1 MKTKLNI
8 LILLSII
15 LFGCKEEKK
24 IEIIPDYD
32 RIYLPMNQLTETPQL
47 IEGDSEK
54 LLDSVM
60 NTYNKL
66 YPFEDTIKNKPTMEY
81 KFMISENGIIEKV
94 FFGKNND
101 ETINQIVLATIS
113 NWKFNPGK
121 KDGKTVKSQYPMIL
135 WWETNQPINE
145 DEFSTLVENMP
156 GPIGGMYAIQEK
168 IQYPET
174 AKRSGIQGKVM
185 IQAFID
191 ENGKVIHAKILNG
204 IGGGCDE
211 VAVDAIKQTKFNPGI
226 QNGKPVKV
234 QVTIPIWFKLQW
246 MKIK

>member
-47 IEGDSEK
+47 IEGDSKK

-81 KFMISENGIIEKV
+81 KFMISEEGIIEKV
-94 FFGKNND
+94 FLGKNND
-101 ETINQIVLATIS
+101 ETINQIVLTTIS
-113 NWKFNPGK
+113 NWKFNPGR

-135 WWETNQPINE
+135 QWVTNQPINE

-168 IQYPET
+168 IHYPET

-191 ENGKVIHAKILNG
+191 ENGKVIHTKLLNG

-211 VAVDAIKQTKFNPGI
+211 VALDAIKQTKFNPGI
-226 QNGKPVKV
+226 QNSKPVKV
-234 QVTIPIWFKLQW
+234 QVTIPIWFKLQ
-246 MKIK
+246 

>member
-1 MKTKLNI
+1 MKTKVNI

-15 LFGCKEEKK
+15 LLGCKEEKK

-66 YPFEDTIKNKPTMEY
+66 YLFEDTIKNKPTMEY
-81 KFMISENGIIEKV
+81 KFMISEDGIIEKV

-191 ENGKVIHAKILNG
+191 ENGKVIHAKLLNG

-211 VAVDAIKQTKFNPGI
+211 VAVDAIKQTRFNPGI

-234 QVTIPIWFKLQW
+234 QVTIPIWFKLQ
-246 MKIK
+246 